1 MKRFDELSPEVRA
14 IERDY
19 RAGELP
25 VSRIARMHGVR
36 RQTVDRLAQKMGWAR
51 EKPQPMPE
59 ERRREILARFTP
71 AYVAQKLDALV
82 AGMSVT

>member
-1 MKRFDELSPEVRA
+1 MARAEVDWSS

-19 RAGELP
+19 RTGALS
-25 VSRIARMHGVR
+25 VARIARMNGVR
-36 RQTVDRLAQKMGWAR
+36 RQTVDSTARTMGWVR
-51 EKPQPMPE
+51 EGAPEPMSE

-82 AGMSVT
+82 AGMSVTT